1 MIWDDLL
8 PRAAPVAYDSSAAE
22 SQSTLVEDSRRPQ
35 SVRPTA
41 PKPAICAYRHAEG
54 LERSADRAD
63 HVLHEGS
70 VVMLSSSPIGLVL
83 LMIEAGT
90 DDLRP
95 ILDTKG
101 A

>member
-1 MIWDDLL
+1 MTQAW
-8 PRAAPVAYDSSAAE
+8 AE

-41 PKPAICAYRHAEG
+41 PKPAICVYRHAEE

-70 VVMLSSSPIGLVL
+70 VVTLSSSPIGLVL